1 VCQKYS
7 RAYLHNVV
15 TKGLA
20 SASIL
25 VTYHNVAYMQNLTR
39 RIRQAIEEQR
49 FPDFVRGF
57 LRDLH
62 PQGDVPQWVCDAL
75 EAAGISLEGVATH
88 PVPTKQQ

>member
-1 VCQKYS
+1 
-7 RAYLHNVV
+7 
-15 TKGLA
+15 
-20 SASIL
+20 
-25 VTYHNVAYMQNLTR
+25 MQSLTR

-49 FPDFVRGF
+49 LPDFVRGF

-75 EAAGISLEGVATH
+75 GAAGISLEDVATH